1 MVENTKNGVE
11 NSFGAIRSESMGV
24 MIPLWYAV
32 CLCLAAAYFGF
43 WFGRSRNWGMI
54 ERIQAESVEG
64 DENLE
69 SGWTGSEDSE
79 EGWVRSDP
87 PQKSRA
93 GSNGRKNRTE
103 AGTLMGRTEA
113 AGSGGRTRGTAAS
126 EGRTGGTV
134 GAERRLD
141 PRGGDKYYGKNLF
154 CPTGGKAAGCQEG
167 GLSGVRILTTESRLY
182 SPASGRV
189 LKISPRCNA
198 FQIRTDWGEDVT
210 VRACTTEDDLLDR
223 YFRPRVVRGEI
234 VRRGRLLLEYDRE
247 TLCRKCQDTA
257 VYVTVGGEQE
267 GELEIEEDLPVK
279 VGDCIRWLHSE
290 DLS

>member
-1 MVENTKNGVE
+1 
-11 NSFGAIRSESMGV
+11 MGV

-32 CLCLAAAYFGF
+32 CLGLAAAYFGF
-43 WFGRSRNWGMI
+43 WFGRSRNWGLI
-54 ERIQAESVEG
+54 EKIQAEGAKGSEG
-64 DENLE
+64 LE
-69 SGWTGSEDSE
+69 KGWTGSDSAE
-79 EGWVRSDP
+79 KDWGENGGAQRG
-87 PQKSRA
+87 RA
-93 GSNGRKNRTE
+93 GYDGRKNLPE
-103 AGTLMGRTEA
+103 AGTEIWRT
-113 AGSGGRTRGTAAS
+113 GSGVNGGRTRGAA
-126 EGRTGGTV
+126 GT
-134 GAERRLD
+134 ERRLD

-167 GLSGVRILTTESRLY
+167 GVSGVKIMTTENRLY

-210 VRACTTEDDLLDR
+210 VRACTSEDDLLDR

-234 VRRGRLLLEYDRE
+234 VRRGRLLLEYDRD

-257 VYVTVGGEQE
+257 VYVTVGDGQE